1 MDFIMDRVCKSIGIQ
16 VGSTPFTDIN
26 YADDAVLFVN
36 KQQDYEAALQSMD
49 SEAAKL
55 GMRISWTKTKIQNLG
70 YGPPEKPVSMNNE
83 TVDGVTEFS
92 YLGSTQSSCSNS
104 TTDCERRM
112 GLSASTMQK
121 LSPVWRQK
129 RLSLKTKFRIYAS
142 CVLPVLLYGSETWT
156 LPQNAWDKLQAF
168 HMRCQRRIL
177 RIKWDDS
184 VSNIEV
190 KKCSG
195 LQKCRLGLFGHVAR
209 LPDNVPTN
217 KALSIA
223 CQMRNGTK
231 PDPSWKC
238 PRGRPPKTWC
248 HHILHDVN
256 IPADDL
262 LETARD
268 KLRWRSIATA
278 DSTA

>member
-1 MDFIMDRVCKSIGIQ
+1 
-16 VGSTPFTDIN
+16 
-26 YADDAVLFVN
+26 
-36 KQQDYEAALQSMD
+36 
-49 SEAAKL
+49 
-55 GMRISWTKTKIQNLG
+55 
-70 YGPPEKPVSMNNE
+70 
-83 TVDGVTEFS
+83 
-92 YLGSTQSSCSNS
+92 
-104 TTDCERRM
+104 
-112 GLSASTMQK
+112 MQK
-121 LSPVWRQK
+121 LSRVWRQK

-156 LPQNAWDKLQAF
+156 LHQNAWDKLQAF

-209 LPDNVPTN
+209 LADNVPTN
-217 KALSIA
+217 KALNIA

-231 PDPSWKC
+231 PDPSWKRL
-238 PRGRPPKTWC
+238 RGRPPKTWC

-262 LETARD
+262 FETARD

-278 DSTA
+278 DSTVWLLLALLLLLLLLYTQSHPAQHISPHVLPPFRSAISPLPTLKKSCWIDTKKSS